1 MVYLADRT
9 AVLDELLGI
18 SIADFDIPDAIYL
31 QAVARYE
38 DLGAWL
44 SNYWE
49 CSHAVGIIY
58 PQGAMRLGTVVQPI
72 NPRDDYDLDL
82 VCRRDI
88 AKAVTTQAALKED
101 CGTGILGYVRS
112 NPDGSPSRKEGG
124 RCWTLDYPGE
134 SFHMDVLPAIPNTD
148 VGGNAI
154 WLTDKDLREW
164 QPSNPVDYADWFHS
178 VMAHEFFEERGR
190 VAKRMDVA
198 DVPAWQ
204 VRTALQRTVQ
214 ALKRHRDMHF
224 AKSPKDKPASII
236 ITTLAARAYAS
247 GGTLYEVLADVTAK
261 MPSLV
266 EVRNG
271 VYWVA
276 NPVHPAENFADRW
289 RRHIGRDCAFFE
301 WMEQAQADIIGYG
314 TDMSSGLDRVL
325 AKISATFGERSAQRA
340 GEHLGTN
347 WARAREV
354 NRLSM
359 SAGTGLLA
367 AAPAVRPNRPVPQH
381 TYHGSL
387 PERRG
392 E

>member
-9 AVLDELLGI
+9 TELDELLGV
-18 SIADFDIPDAIYL
+18 SIKDFDIPDPVYL

-44 SNYWE
+44 SKYWDGSPE
-49 CSHAVGIIY
+49 DGIIY

-72 NPRDDYDLDL
+72 SPRDDYDLDL

-88 AKAVTTQAALKED
+88 AKAATSLAALKED
-101 CGTGILGYVRS
+101 CGTGILGYVHS
-112 NPDGSPSRKEGG
+112 NPDGSPTRKEGG

-134 SFHMDVLPAIPNTD
+134 PFHMDVLPAIPNTD

-154 WLTDKDLREW
+154 WLTDRDLHEW
-164 QPSNPVDYADWFHS
+164 QPSNPIDYADWFHS
-178 VMAHEFFEERGR
+178 VMAQAFFEERGR

-204 VRTALQRTVQ
+204 VRTPLQRTVQ

-236 ITTLAARAYAS
+236 ITTLAARVYTG

-261 MPSLV
+261 MPGLV

-276 NPVHPAENFADRW
+276 NPVHLAENFADRW
-289 RRHIGRDCAFFE
+289 RRHPGRDRAFFE
-301 WMEQAQADIIGYG
+301 WMEQVQADVTGYVA
-314 TDMSSGLDRVL
+314 DMGSGLDRVL
-325 AKISATFGERSAQRA
+325 QKIAATFGERSAESA
-340 GEHLGTN
+340 GEHLGTSR
-347 WARAREV
+347 ARAREA

-359 SAGTGLLA
+359 AAGTGLLA
-367 AAPAVRPNRPVPQH
+367 ATPAVRPSRPVPQH

-392 E
+392 Q